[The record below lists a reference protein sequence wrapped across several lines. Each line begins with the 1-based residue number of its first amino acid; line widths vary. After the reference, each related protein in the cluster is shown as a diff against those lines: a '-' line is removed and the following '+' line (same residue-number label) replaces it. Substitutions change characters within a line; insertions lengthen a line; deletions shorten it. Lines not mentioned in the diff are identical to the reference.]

1 MKGLVS
7 TAFQYL
13 AYLGYRATAGL
24 AATLS
29 IAACERFGGFAG
41 TLVWCFAWP
50 YRRLARN
57 NLRIAFEGE
66 LDDAALDALTR
77 RHFQCLG
84 RNTALS
90 FKLASMSAE
99 EIESRVT
106 YEGHEHIEH
115 AAARGR
121 GVIAAI
127 AHLGPWELFA
137 QLPSLGR
144 GVTPATIYRA
154 LTNRF
159 INAHVVA
166 QRGRIGVKLFDRS
179 TGFYGPLKHL
189 RDGGGI
195 GILIDQHAGDLGI
208 WCPFF
213 GRLSSTTNL
222 PALLSLRTGAPVV
235 SIAILP
241 DGPGRWRVVYRPP
254 HFPELPARQ
263 LAERAATLTLALNRE
278 LEDAIRSAPQEWF
291 WVHDRWKTPRP
302 HFLLNETRRGMRLP
316 DDEPL
321 KPFRVLLRSPNPL
334 GDACMA
340 LPAVRAI
347 RRTRPDL
354 HLTVLCRE
362 NLAPIWENCP
372 EIDAVITTPRDATP
386 HATGLSL
393 RESGPHDAAI
403 LFPNSLRA
411 ALEAWHGRIPRRLGF
426 RGHWRKALLNQI
438 APPPP
443 VGPPRHHA
451 HSYLRLA
458 EHAGADIT
466 EESTRVDHPLHPA
479 PENNRATRDRIPRL
493 GICPG
498 AEYGA
503 AKRWPEDRFA
513 WVANRVRE
521 TRDCHIALYG
531 SPNERPIGESLAALI
546 DGPCENLVGETTL
559 AGLINALKGCDALLT
574 NDTGTMHLAAM
585 LGVPTVAIFGSTE
598 PLWTRPL
605 GDGHRVIRQ
614 HVECSPCFL
623 RECPIDFRCMREID
637 PRRAAEAVIELLP
650 RQ

>member
-24 AATLS
+24 AAALPLS
-29 IAACERFGGFAG
+29 ACERFGHFAG
-41 TLVWCFAWP
+41 TLAWRFATP
-50 YRRLARN
+50 YRELARR
-57 NLRIAFEGE
+57 NLRIAFDGE
-66 LDDAALDALTR
+66 LAPEAIAALTR
-77 RHFQCLG
+77 KHFQALG

-90 FKLASMSAE
+90 FKFASMSAG
-99 EIESRVT
+99 EIETRVT
-106 YEGHEHIEH
+106 YEGHEHIEQ

-144 GVTPATIYRA
+144 GVAPATMYRA

-241 DGPGRWRVVYRPP
+241 DGPGRWRVVYQPP
-254 HFPELPARQ
+254 HVPEEPVRQ
-263 LAERAATLTLALNRE
+263 LARRAAELTERLNRD
-278 LEDAIRSAPQEWF
+278 LESAIRLAPEEWF
-291 WVHDRWKTPRP
+291 WVHDRWKTPKP
-302 HFLLNETRRGMRLP
+302 HFLLNETRRGMCLP
-316 DDEPL
+316 EDRPL
-321 KPFRVLLRSPNPL
+321 KPFRLLLRSPNPL

-347 RRTRPDL
+347 RQTRPDL

-362 NLAPIWENCP
+362 NLAPIWENCA
-372 EIDAVITTPRDATP
+372 EIDAVVTTPRDASP
-386 HATGLSL
+386 RATGLRL
-393 RESGPHDAAI
+393 RESGPYDAAI

-411 ALEAWHGRIPRRLGF
+411 ALEAWHGQIPRRVGF
-426 RGHWRKALLNQI
+426 RGHWRRLLLDQI
-438 APPPP
+438 VPPPP

-466 EESTRVDHPLHPA
+466 EEMARVDHP
-479 PENNRATRDRIPRL
+479 ETSTREKLPSPGDYLPRL

-513 WVANRVRE
+513 HVANRVRE
-521 TRDCHIALYG
+521 TRHCHVALYG

-546 DGPCENLVGETTL
+546 EGQCENLVGETTL
-559 AGLINALKGCDALLT
+559 AGLVDALKSCDVLLT

-585 LGVPTVAIFGSTE
+585 MGVPTVAIFGSTE

-605 GDGHRVIRQ
+605 GGGHRVIRQ

-637 PRRAAEAVIELLP
+637 PQRAVEAVIELLP
-650 RQ
+650 HH